1 MTDGKEWLGT
11 EDAARELGMTP
22 DWVRIQIKA
31 GRLKARTWKTGRRP
45 TIRIRRN
52 DLDEFVRRHSTG

>member
-1 MTDGKEWLGT
+1 MTGDKEWLGT

-22 DWVRIQIKA
+22 DWVRTQIKA

-52 DLDEFVRRHSTG
+52 DLDEFIRRHSTG

>member
-1 MTDGKEWLGT
+1 MTGDKEWLGT

-22 DWVRIQIKA
+22 DWVRAQIKA
-31 GRLKARTWKTGRRP
+31 GRLKARTWKTGCRP
-45 TIRIRRN
+45 TIRIRRA